1 MKISLIFLAFL
12 ESMNF
17 NFLSK
22 FFKIDFSCKFT
33 NYIHTFNISN
43 IAILAI
49 FAITSAKFPIKTP
62 SVAKKSSKMPTF
74 AKAKKGN
81 LKQHCTVAEIDK
93 FCPKIIESQYLGNQR
108 VLFVMLTFFCKC
120 TPKTQFLSGM

>member
-74 AKAKKGN
+74 AKAKKEISSS
-81 LKQHCTVAEIDK
+81 TVAEIDK
-93 FCPKIIESQYLGNQR
+93 FCPKTIESQYLGNKR
-108 VLFVMLTFFCKC
+108 LTFVTLAFFCKC
-120 TPKTQFLSGM
+120 TPKTQFLFVV